1 MNSLRRS
8 SQERCRPLQL
18 PRARLP
24 HWLLSRAKKLTDL
37 TADTDDKDLINTL
50 GSTLGMIDNPPD
62 TNVRKRLLKYLP
74 TKYHKDV
81 KAQTL

>member
-1 MNSLRRS
+1 
-8 SQERCRPLQL
+8 
-18 PRARLP
+18 
-24 HWLLSRAKKLTDL
+24 
-37 TADTDDKDLINTL
+37 
-50 GSTLGMIDNPPD
+50 MIDNPPD